1 MKKSILHL
9 VLDKALSTKRPHDTQ
24 QTRDF
29 TLWLWDNLPA
39 HLRDDTMIDQAGN
52 LHVDSRTDINQTT
65 LFVAH
70 VDTVHKTTGK
80 NRIRKTR
87 SHWYADGDVL
97 GADDGAGV
105 AMLMHLIHAGIPAYY
120 IFTQG
125 EEKGGIGAKHLV
137 DYYKPLL
144 EQFDR
149 AIAFDRRGIDSI
161 ITHQGWGR
169 CCSDVFG
176 SSLCDAIGEIDF
188 DLMHLNDDTG
198 VYTDTAEFVDIIPEC
213 TNISIGYDKEH
224 TQNES
229 LNIIYFNRLAKAC
242 AGISWDDLPTVRD
255 PAIRES
261 FDGFGSYYDDL
272 DSTEFYNALLDS
284 RYGHHKPLVD
294 IVARYVHPDD
304 PVLMA
309 RHLNPYQVHIK
320 TIDEILLDIDAMPD
334 DDVESHIYR
343 LADDMYSHC

>member
-29 TLWLWDNLPA
+29 TLWLWDNLPEN
-39 HLRDDTMIDQAGN
+39 LRDDAMIDKAGN

-70 VDTVHKTTGK
+70 VDTVHKSTGK

-105 AMLMHLIHAGIPAYY
+105 AMLMHLIHSGIPAYY

-137 DYYKPLL
+137 DDHKPLL

-242 AGISWDDLPTVRD
+242 AGISWDDLPVVRD

>member
-29 TLWLWDNLPA
+29 TLWLWDNLPEN
-39 HLRDDTMIDQAGN
+39 LRDDAMIDKAGN

-70 VDTVHKTTGK
+70 VDTVHKSTGK

-105 AMLMHLIHAGIPAYY
+105 AMLMHLIHSGIPAYY

-137 DYYKPLL
+137 DDHKPLL

-242 AGISWDDLPTVRD
+242 AGISWDDLPVVRD

-294 IVARYVHPDD
+294 IIARYVHPDD